1 MIEHLKEVMLTRDE
15 AASLLQVS
23 GRTLGRWARMRKGP
37 PRVKVGR
44 SIYYRRAAIHDWLK
58 SIEECD

>member
-1 MIEHLKEVMLTRDE
+1 MLIDE
-15 AASLLQVS
+15 KTELLLASETADLLGVS
-23 GRTLGRWARMRKGP
+23 RRTLSRWARLRKGP

-58 SIEECD
+58 SIEECN